1 MIDWSKMIKSL
12 SRNILYEAILIFLMV
27 IIGYGYFSSE
37 RDPNV
42 NSRLALVK
50 AFVDE
55 GRLEIDSYHNTEL
68 YTIDKSYFNG
78 HYYSDKAV
86 GTAALGVLAYYP
98 VRWIYA
104 HEGWRLTPRLFRE
117 WMTFLVVSLPTAF
130 IAPFLYV
137 LIQQITASPT
147 RSLIITLSISLGTP
161 IYKYG
166 TAFYGHTLATVF
178 YFLAFL
184 IWFYARRQRSIS
196 LPWAFI
202 SAFLL
207 GCTVLTEFPTV
218 VLVFLISPYI
228 LFTLYQSRQL
238 SNWKIYVIMAAGFVI
253 PICLQLSYNYNIF
266 GTPFITGYSHESL
279 PAFRVAHG
287 TDFMGIGWP
296 DLRVFFYQTFHPSL
310 GIFWQSPILFLAIIG
325 WFFMAKK
332 EEYRTEMY
340 WTMGVIALY
349 ILFFSGYFDWQG
361 GVVFSPRHLIP
372 ILPFFA
378 LPLAFTPKRVAI
390 PLLMAGLVSL
400 FQNLLM
406 AASGFEGLYEYIH
419 ALLDGTY
426 VLANKGM
433 LFYEVC
439 LPNVINGH
447 LMNNRGIQLLGLQGP
462 LSLLPLLVLEFV
474 LLIVYFKLIQPESKS
489 KERPI

>member
-1 MIDWSKMIKSL
+1 MEKSL
-12 SRNILYEAILIFLMV
+12 NRNILLQTIIIFLMV
-27 IIGYGYFSSE
+27 VIAYGYFSSE

-86 GTAALGVLAYYP
+86 GTAVLGVLAYYP

-104 HEGWRLTPRLFRE
+104 HEGIRLTPRLFRE
-117 WMTFLVVSLPTAF
+117 WLTFLAVSLPTAF
-130 IAPFLYV
+130 LAPFLYV
-137 LIQQITASPT
+137 LIYQITAST
-147 RSLIITLSISLGTP
+147 AMSLIITLAISIGTP

-196 LPWAFI
+196 MPWAFI

-207 GCTVLTEFPTV
+207 GCTVLSEFPTV
-218 VLVFLISPYI
+218 VLVILISPYI
-228 LFTLYQSRQL
+228 IYTLYQSRQL
-238 SNWKIYVIMAAGFVI
+238 SNWKIYALMAAGFLI
-253 PICLQLSYNYNIF
+253 AIYPQLSYNYNIF

-279 PAFRVAHG
+279 PAFRAAHG

-310 GIFWQSPILFLAIIG
+310 GIFWQSPILLMAIIG
-325 WFFMAKK
+325 WFFMAKQ
-332 EEYRTEMY
+332 EEYRAELYFTI
-340 WTMGVIALY
+340 GVIVLY

-361 GVVFSPRHLIP
+361 GIVFSPRHLIP

-378 LPLAFTPKRVAI
+378 FPLAFTPRKIAI
-390 PLLMAGLVSL
+390 PLLIAGMISV

-419 ALLDGTY
+419 TTMDGTY
-426 VLANKGM
+426 ILPNKGM
-433 LFYEVC
+433 LFYQVC
-439 LPNVINGH
+439 LPNVINGN

-462 LSLLPLLVLEFV
+462 MSLLPLLIFEVF
-474 LLIVYFKLIQPESKS
+474 LLIGYFMLIKFR
-489 KERPI
+489 KPILAK